1 MKKYIVLIITLFI
14 LLFCSCNTIDP
25 EGIVTKVETLSTN
38 QKEFKYKVTIEK
50 MGYVGAV
57 TLYTNSLYSV
67 GDTLYISKKI
77 NWNIMIEKEN
87 YVEKFKLR
95 QKVKY
100 IGNLDLAGFMHK
112 KKIYLLLMK

>member
-1 MKKYIVLIITLFI
+1 MKKYYYICNENNNKNIMKKYTVLIITLFI
-14 LLFCSCNTIDP
+14 LLFCSCINTIDS

-77 NWNIMIEKEN
+77 N
-87 YVEKFKLR
+87 
-95 QKVKY
+95 
-100 IGNLDLAGFMHK
+100 
-112 KKIYLLLMK
+112 